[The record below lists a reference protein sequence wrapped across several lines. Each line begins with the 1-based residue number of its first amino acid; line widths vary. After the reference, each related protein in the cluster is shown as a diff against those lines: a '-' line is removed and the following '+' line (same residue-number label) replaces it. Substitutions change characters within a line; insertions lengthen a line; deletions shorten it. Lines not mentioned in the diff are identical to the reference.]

1 MLTIDHPD
9 PLHAWHGPTSRS
21 SSPGM
26 LSSVGRLSWVGGE
39 DGSARHTSVIDR
51 FAEIAAACD
60 LSLPERYIRPFG
72 IVGSGAILDVAHLP
86 VYRKAGIPVRAIWG
100 RNRARARELAEA
112 HGIDHVHETLD
123 GLLADPDVA
132 VVDIAVVPD
141 AQVEIAL
148 QALDA
153 GKDVMCQKPLA
164 LSSADARRIVERAD
178 ERGRTVAVQ
187 QQMRYEEG
195 MAAARAM
202 VERGWIGEVATISFE
217 INIDTNYAGWGWLGE
232 VPQLELW
239 YHTIHLVDTVRT
251 LVGEPAAVFGT
262 QWRLPGQKP
271 VGETRTVS
279 VLLYPGDLRVV
290 IHANHENPAGDNE
303 ARYRID
309 GSEGSIRGRLGLL
322 DDYPHGRPDTL
333 ELWSRV
339 LPTDDWV
346 PYPVTR
352 RWVPDAF
359 LGPVRSLL
367 RSTVDGGEP
376 ETSGRDNL
384 RTIGIIEALYRSGET
399 GQVISFEPEGAPER

>member
-1 MLTIDHPD
+1 MQDG
-9 PLHAWHGPTSRS
+9 GPAFGSR
-21 SSPGM
+21 PPRV
-26 LSSVGRLSWVGGE
+26 LSSLRRQSPAGGE
-39 DGSARHTSVIDR
+39 DGPTFHRSVIDR

-60 LSLPERYIRPFG
+60 LSLPMEHVRPFG
-72 IVGSGAILDVAHLP
+72 IVGSGAILEVAHLP
-86 VYRKAGIPVRAIWG
+86 VYREAGIPVPAIWG
-100 RNRARARELAEA
+100 RNRARAEELAAA
-112 HGIDHVHETLD
+112 HSIGRVHETLD
-123 GLLADPDVA
+123 GLLADPEIA

-148 QALDA
+148 RAIDA

-164 LSSADARRIVERAD
+164 LSVTEAERIVERAD
-178 ERGRTVAVQ
+178 QRGRKVAVQ

-202 VERGWIGEVATISFE
+202 VERGWIGELATVTFE

-239 YHTIHLVDTVRT
+239 YHTIHLVDTIRV

-279 VLLYPGDLRVV
+279 VLMYPGDLRAVM
-290 IHANHENPAGDNE
+290 HANHENPAGDNE
-303 ARYRID
+303 ARFRID
-309 GSEGSIRGRLGLL
+309 GSDGSIRGTLGLL
-322 DDYPHGRPDTL
+322 DGYPHGRTDTL
-333 ELWSRV
+333 ELWSRI
-339 LPTDDWV
+339 LPTDGWV

-359 LGPVRSLL
+359 LCPVRSLL
-367 RSTVDGGEP
+367 RSVVEGGEP
-376 ETSGRDNL
+376 ETSARDNL
-384 RTIGIIEALYRSGET
+384 RTIRVIEALYRSGET
-399 GQVISFEPEGAPER
+399 GQVVSIGPEETPQS

>member
-1 MLTIDHPD
+1 MPAVPID
-9 PLHAWHGPTSRS
+9 L
-21 SSPGM
+21 
-26 LSSVGRLSWVGGE
+26 
-39 DGSARHTSVIDR
+39 IDR

-60 LSLPERYIRPFG
+60 LSLPARYIRPVG
-72 IVGSGAILDVAHLP
+72 VVGSGSILDVAHLP
-86 VYRKAGIPVRAIWG
+86 MYERAGIPVLAIWG
-100 RNRARARELAEA
+100 RNRDRAERLAQA
-112 HGIDHVHETLD
+112 HAIGRVYDTLD
-123 GLLADPDVA
+123 GLLADPEVA

-148 QALDA
+148 RALDA
-153 GKDVMCQKPLA
+153 GKDVMCQKPMA
-164 LSSADARRIVERAD
+164 LNARDAARIVERAD
-178 ERGRTVAVQ
+178 ERGRKVAVQ

-202 VERGWIGEVATISFE
+202 VERGWIGEVATITFD

-239 YHTIHLVDTVRT
+239 YHTIHLVDTIRA
-251 LVGEPAAVFGT
+251 LLGEPTAVFGT

-279 VLLYPGDLRVV
+279 VLMYPGDLRAVM
-290 IHANHENPAGDNE
+290 HANHENPAGDNE
-303 ARYRID
+303 ARFRID
-309 GSEGSIRGRLGLL
+309 GSEGSIRGTLGLL
-322 DDYPHGRPDTL
+322 DDYPRGRPDTV

-339 LPTDDWV
+339 LPTDGWL

-367 RSTVDGGEP
+367 RAMKDGGEP
-376 ETSGRDNL
+376 ESGARDNL
-384 RTIGIIEALYRSGET
+384 ETIRLIEALYHSGET
-399 GQVISFEPEGAPER
+399 AQVVSIEPDDRERA